1 MCLNDRAFAIYRDGE
16 YNRNMAKAG
25 TRRDKHRRHDGM
37 ESSATTLVITIAF
50 VFLLVLA
57 IILSSSLIEA
67 ENLRR
72 ENAVERAY
80 SDILMALRMGGDVD
94 RMMRDEHVLGFGY
107 YTHMGTPLYVWGDAY
122 QRLPLTSFP
131 SGTDI
136 NGSYSSYDSTTGVID
151 TVRYVSSV
159 FVSPENLLRESGS
172 VIEYPDLI
180 YISFDAS
187 SYAERVRFLIAISF
201 LACIGILAI
210 YLIVLYIFT
219 QNTRYRETLRRQESL
234 VRLGQAARTLTH
246 EIKNPLS
253 AIRLEVAILKRNV
266 PPSLIDDVAIIDHET
281 DRLTKLTDKV
291 SDYLRNPLGNPQ
303 LLDIVQELRILIS
316 LFPEGVRLRN
326 DAEEGLLILF
336 DPDRLRSVL
345 ENLIKNGVEACEGMD
360 IDVEVSVEASEKDRC
375 IIYVKD
381 KGIGLSESDVKRIFD
396 PFYTTKIHGSG
407 IGLSISQ
414 QFVEAAGGRLRL
426 YPGSYGGTT
435 AEVILPLQARS

>member
-1 MCLNDRAFAIYRDGE
+1 
-16 YNRNMAKAG
+16 MAKEERKQKKG
-25 TRRDKHRRHDGM
+25 EKGDRR
-37 ESSATTLVITIAF
+37 ESLVTTLIITLVFA
-50 VFLLVLA
+50 FLLALA
-57 IILSSSLIEA
+57 IILSSSLVEA

-94 RMMRDEHVLGFGY
+94 RMMNDEHVLGFGY
-107 YTHMGTPLYVWGDAY
+107 YTHMGTPLYIWGDAY

-136 NGSYSSYDSTTGVID
+136 NGSYSSYNKTTDVID

-159 FVSPENLLRESGS
+159 FVSPDNLLRNSGA

-187 SYAERVRFLIAISF
+187 SYAERVRFVIAMSF
-201 LACIGILAI
+201 LACIGIFAI
-210 YLIVLYIFT
+210 YLIVLRIFK
-219 QNTRYRETLRRQESL
+219 QNTIYRETLRRQESL

-253 AIRLEVAILKRNV
+253 AIRLELAILKRNV
-266 PPSLIDDVAIIDHET
+266 PQSLIDDVAIIDHET

-303 LLDIVQELRILIS
+303 LLDIVQELSILVS
-316 LFPEGVRLRN
+316 LFPHGVRLRE
-326 DAEEGLLILF
+326 DSSESFLVLF

-345 ENLIKNGVEACEGMD
+345 ENLIKNGVEACEGMTV
-360 IDVEVSVEASEKDRC
+360 DVEAEVTADDKNRC
-375 IIYVKD
+375 IIYIRD
-381 KGIGLSESDVKRIFD
+381 KGKGLDGSDTKRIFD

-426 YPGSYGGTT
+426 YPGSHGGTV
-435 AEVILPLQARS
+435 AEIVLPLQARS

>member
-1 MCLNDRAFAIYRDGE
+1 
-16 YNRNMAKAG
+16 MAKEERKQKKG
-25 TRRDKHRRHDGM
+25 EKGDRR
-37 ESSATTLVITIAF
+37 ESLVTTLIITLVFA
-50 VFLLVLA
+50 FLLALA
-57 IILSSSLIEA
+57 IILSSSLVEA

-94 RMMRDEHVLGFGY
+94 RMMNDEHVLGFGY
-107 YTHMGTPLYVWGDAY
+107 YTHMGTPLYIWGDVY

-136 NGSYSSYDSTTGVID
+136 NGSYSSYNKTTDVID

-159 FVSPENLLRESGS
+159 FVSPDNLLRNSGA

-187 SYAERVRFLIAISF
+187 SYAERVRFVIAMSF
-201 LACIGILAI
+201 LACIGIFAI
-210 YLIVLYIFT
+210 YLIVLRIFK
-219 QNTRYRETLRRQESL
+219 QNTIYRETLRRQESL

-253 AIRLEVAILKRNV
+253 AIRLELAILKRNV
-266 PPSLIDDVAIIDHET
+266 PQSLIDDVAIIDHET

-303 LLDIVQELRILIS
+303 LLDIVQELSILVS
-316 LFPEGVRLRN
+316 LFPHGVRLRE
-326 DAEEGLLILF
+326 DSSESFLVLF

-345 ENLIKNGVEACEGMD
+345 ENLIKNGVEACEGMTV
-360 IDVEVSVEASEKDRC
+360 DVEAEVTADDKNRC
-375 IIYVKD
+375 IIYIRD
-381 KGIGLSESDVKRIFD
+381 KGKGLDGSDTKRIFD

-426 YPGSYGGTT
+426 YPGSHGGTV
-435 AEVILPLQARS
+435 AEIVLPLQARS

>member
-1 MCLNDRAFAIYRDGE
+1 
-16 YNRNMAKAG
+16 MAKEERKQKKG
-25 TRRDKHRRHDGM
+25 EKGDRR
-37 ESSATTLVITIAF
+37 ESLVTTLVITLVFA
-50 VFLLVLA
+50 FLLALA
-57 IILSSSLIEA
+57 IILSSSLVEA

-94 RMMRDEHVLGFGY
+94 RMMNDEHVLGFGY
-107 YTHMGTPLYVWGDAY
+107 YTHMGTPLYIWGDAY

-136 NGSYSSYDSTTGVID
+136 NGSYSSYNKTTDVID

-159 FVSPENLLRESGS
+159 FVSPDNLLRNSGA

-187 SYAERVRFLIAISF
+187 SYAERVRFVIAMSF
-201 LACIGILAI
+201 LACIGIFAI
-210 YLIVLYIFT
+210 YLIVLRIFK
-219 QNTRYRETLRRQESL
+219 QNTIYRETLRRQESL

-253 AIRLEVAILKRNV
+253 AIRLELAILKRNV
-266 PPSLIDDVAIIDHET
+266 PQSLIDDVAIIDHET

-303 LLDIVQELRILIS
+303 LLDIVQELSILVS
-316 LFPEGVRLRN
+316 LFPHGVRLRE
-326 DAEEGLLILF
+326 DSSESFLVLF

-345 ENLIKNGVEACEGMD
+345 ENLIKNGVEACEGMTV
-360 IDVEVSVEASEKDRC
+360 DVEAEVTADDKNRC
-375 IIYVKD
+375 IIYIRD
-381 KGIGLSESDVKRIFD
+381 KGKGLDGSDTKRIFD

-426 YPGSYGGTT
+426 YPGSHGGTV
-435 AEVILPLQARS
+435 AEIVLPLQARS

>member
-1 MCLNDRAFAIYRDGE
+1 M
-16 YNRNMAKAG
+16 
-25 TRRDKHRRHDGM
+25 
-37 ESSATTLVITIAF
+37 
-50 VFLLVLA
+50 
-57 IILSSSLIEA
+57 
-67 ENLRR
+67 
-72 ENAVERAY
+72 
-80 SDILMALRMGGDVD
+80 
-94 RMMRDEHVLGFGY
+94 
-107 YTHMGTPLYVWGDAY
+107 
-122 QRLPLTSFP
+122 
-131 SGTDI
+131 
-136 NGSYSSYDSTTGVID
+136 
-151 TVRYVSSV
+151 RYVSSV

>member
-1 MCLNDRAFAIYRDGE
+1 
-16 YNRNMAKAG
+16 MAKEERKQKKG
-25 TRRDKHRRHDGM
+25 EKGDRR
-37 ESSATTLVITIAF
+37 ESLVTTLIITLVFA
-50 VFLLVLA
+50 FLLALA
-57 IILSSSLIEA
+57 IILSSSLVEA

-94 RMMRDEHVLGFGY
+94 RMMNDEHVLGFGY
-107 YTHMGTPLYVWGDAY
+107 YTHMGTPLYIWGDAY

-136 NGSYSSYDSTTGVID
+136 NGSYSSYNKTTDVID

-159 FVSPENLLRESGS
+159 FVSPDNLLRNSGA

-187 SYAERVRFLIAISF
+187 SYAERVRFVIAMSF
-201 LACIGILAI
+201 LACIGIFAI
-210 YLIVLYIFT
+210 YLIVLRIFK
-219 QNTRYRETLRRQESL
+219 QNTIYRETLRRQESL

-253 AIRLEVAILKRNV
+253 AIRLELAILKRNV
-266 PPSLIDDVAIIDHET
+266 PQSLIDDVAIIDHET

-303 LLDIVQELRILIS
+303 LLDIVQELSILVS
-316 LFPEGVRLRN
+316 LFTHGVRLRE
-326 DAEEGLLILF
+326 DSSESFLVLF

-345 ENLIKNGVEACEGMD
+345 ENLIKNGVEACEGMTV
-360 IDVEVSVEASEKDRC
+360 DVEAEVTADDKNRC
-375 IIYVKD
+375 IIYIRD
-381 KGIGLSESDVKRIFD
+381 KGKGLDGSDTKRIFD

-426 YPGSYGGTT
+426 YPGSHGGTV
-435 AEVILPLQARS
+435 AEIVLPLQARS